1 MPSDTS
7 IADLYPVRSEPH
19 TKRVFEAELVALL
32 AIGWPFFT
40 LVLSTLLFSIDIPIS
55 SYHLWGSLLISLVV
69 GRYFAS
75 DWWSFIT
82 AIVCL
87 AFVTLAGSTILGWLY
102 DFSGDGQWYH
112 LPGILALAEGWNPFI
127 APQLGKWDTGFEQD
141 LTNAAIYVQHYAKG
155 VWIVAAAA
163 YKATGLLEATK
174 VFNLLYLV
182 AVYLLTLSFLGRIGL
197 SRMWVHT
204 LALTAAA
211 NPVIL
216 YQVPSFFVDGQL
228 ASLCTLLFVLSL
240 DYFHQPRR
248 RTLFL
253 LAACVMLLINV
264 KFTGLVYAVTI
275 GGCFTALAFLK
286 GWKGEGRRY
295 ALMGAISILL
305 GSMVFGF
312 QPYVTNVM
320 LKGNP
325 FYPAVGQDEA
335 ATAATEGQFELWAPP
350 EFLSMS
356 RIEKLTRSVLAESS
370 AAKSMPQWK
379 LPFKV
384 NKNELYIFFNTEPRY
399 GGFGPFFGSILLAVL
414 VLYVLAIRATNSKW
428 WKAGAVL
435 SILVILSILPNPEAW
450 WARLAPQLWLVPI
463 ILITAL
469 ALGASNWPRKVS
481 AALLLMLLA
490 NSMLVAG
497 LNWGRATEKN
507 LAYRE
512 QLSELQ
518 KISSPGP
525 LELFTDPR
533 FRMVT
538 QHRLSTNSIP
548 YRLQDK
554 LSCAQ
559 PFRFSYPNQP
569 ARAQA
574 AACPFPRVTQE
585 Q

>member
-1 MPSDTS
+1 
-7 IADLYPVRSEPH
+7 
-19 TKRVFEAELVALL
+19 
-32 AIGWPFFT
+32 
-40 LVLSTLLFSIDIPIS
+40 
-55 SYHLWGSLLISLVV
+55 
-69 GRYFAS
+69 
-75 DWWSFIT
+75 
-82 AIVCL
+82 
-87 AFVTLAGSTILGWLY
+87 
-102 DFSGDGQWYH
+102 
-112 LPGILALAEGWNPFI
+112 
-127 APQLGKWDTGFEQD
+127 
-141 LTNAAIYVQHYAKG
+141 
-155 VWIVAAAA
+155 
-163 YKATGLLEATK
+163 
-174 VFNLLYLV
+174 
-182 AVYLLTLSFLGRIGL
+182 
-197 SRMWVHT
+197 
-204 LALTAAA
+204 
-211 NPVIL
+211 
-216 YQVPSFFVDGQL
+216 
-228 ASLCTLLFVLSL
+228 
-240 DYFHQPRR
+240 
-248 RTLFL
+248 
-253 LAACVMLLINV
+253 
-264 KFTGLVYAVTI
+264 
-275 GGCFTALAFLK
+275 
-286 GWKGEGRRY
+286 
-295 ALMGAISILL
+295 
-305 GSMVFGF
+305 
-312 QPYVTNVM
+312 
-320 LKGNP
+320 
-325 FYPAVGQDEA
+325 
-335 ATAATEGQFELWAPP
+335 
-350 EFLSMS
+350 
-356 RIEKLTRSVLAESS
+356 
-370 AAKSMPQWK
+370 
-379 LPFKV
+379 
-384 NKNELYIFFNTEPRY
+384 
-399 GGFGPFFGSILLAVL
+399 VL